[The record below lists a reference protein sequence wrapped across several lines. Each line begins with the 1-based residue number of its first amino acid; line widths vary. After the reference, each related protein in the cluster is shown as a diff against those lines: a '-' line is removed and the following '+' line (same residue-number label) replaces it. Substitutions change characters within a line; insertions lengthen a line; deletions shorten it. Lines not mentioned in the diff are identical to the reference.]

1 MPDNAP
7 KNMENKLHTGFAD
20 TMKMIPLAEPA
31 LGREEIE
38 ALKAVIDSG
47 WITMGDRVL
56 AFEKRFAQLHGA
68 SSAVAVDSCTAG
80 LHLAL
85 AALGVGPGDEV
96 LVPSLTFVATVNA
109 VLYVQAS
116 PVFVD
121 IQSHDRPHI
130 SIEDAGRKITP
141 KTRAVI
147 VMHYAGYLA
156 DMDAWR
162 DFADKKGIALIE
174 DAAHAPGVEG
184 VGVKSDS
191 AAFSFFSNK
200 NITTAEGGMVFASD
214 PKVLDRVR
222 LMRAHG
228 MTASTLDRFKGHAHS
243 YDVVELGYNYRMD
256 ELRAAIGLVQLER
269 LAGWNER
276 RRHLTGLYRSLLARI
291 EGVSVPFDGW
301 AKSAAHIL
309 PALLPQA
316 VNRGAVIDEM
326 RKRGVQTSVH
336 YPPAHLFSYHAK
348 MFPGVTLPL
357 TEQFCA
363 RELTLPL
370 YPGLADDQA
379 RYVVTALEE
388 SLKAAS

>member
-1 MPDNAP
+1 
-7 KNMENKLHTGFAD
+7 
-20 TMKMIPLAEPA
+20 MIPLAPPA
-31 LGREEIE
+31 LGREEME

-47 WITMGDRVL
+47 WITMGERVL
-56 AFEKRFAQLHGA
+56 AFEKRFAKLHGA
-68 SSAVAVDSCTAG
+68 SGAVAVDSCTAG

-85 AALGVGPGDEV
+85 AALGIGQGDEV

-109 VLYVQAS
+109 ALYVNAV

-121 IQSHDRPHI
+121 IESEDRPHI
-130 SIEDAGRKITP
+130 SLADAQRKITP

-162 DFADKKGIALIE
+162 DFADKNGIALIE
-174 DAAHAPGVEG
+174 DSAHAPGVEG
-184 VGVKSDS
+184 VGLKSDA

-200 NITTAEGGMVFASD
+200 NMTTAEGGMVFARD
-214 PKVLDRVR
+214 PKVLERVR

-228 MTASTLDRFKGHAHS
+228 MTASTLDRHKGHAHT

-276 RRHLTGLYRSLLARI
+276 RRSLTALYRGEFARI
-291 EGVSVPFDGW
+291 EGVHVPFGGW
-301 AKSAAHIL
+301 AKTAAHIM
-309 PALLPQA
+309 PALLPPD
-316 VNRGAVIDEM
+316 VNRSAVIGEM

-336 YPPAHLFSYHAK
+336 YPPAHLFTYHSK
-348 MFPGVTLPL
+348 RFPGVSLPL
-357 TEQFCA
+357 TERFCA
-363 RELTLPL
+363 TELTLPL
-370 YPGLADDQA
+370 YPGLADDDA
-379 RYVVTALEE
+379 RLVATALEE
-388 SLKAAS
+388 SLKALR

>member
-1 MPDNAP
+1 
-7 KNMENKLHTGFAD
+7 
-20 TMKMIPLAEPA
+20 MKMIPLAEPT

-47 WITMGDRVL
+47 WITMGERVL

-68 SSAVAVDSCTAG
+68 SYAVAVDSCTAG
-80 LHLAL
+80 LHLSL
-85 AALGVGPGDEV
+85 AALGIGPGDEV

-109 VLYVQAS
+109 VLYAQAS

-121 IQSHDRPHI
+121 IESQDRPHI
-130 SIEDAGRKITP
+130 SIQEAGRKITP

-156 DMDAWR
+156 DMGAWR
-162 DFADKKGIALIE
+162 DFADKNAIALVE

-184 VGVKSDS
+184 VGVKSDA
-191 AAFSFFSNK
+191 AAFSFFANK
-200 NITTAEGGMVFASD
+200 NMTTAEGGIVFARD
-214 PKVLDRVR
+214 PEVLARAR

-228 MTASTLDRFKGHAHS
+228 MTLGTLDRYKGHAHS

-276 RRHLTGLYRSLLARI
+276 RRHLTGLYRSQLARI
-291 EGVSVPFDGW
+291 QGARVPFDGW
-301 AKSAAHIL
+301 AKTAAHIL
-309 PALLPQA
+309 PILLPEA
-316 VNRGAVIDEM
+316 VNRGSVMDEM

-336 YPPAHLFSYHAK
+336 YPPAHLFSYHSK
-348 MFPGVTLPL
+348 MFPGVSLPL
-357 TEQFCA
+357 TERFCA

-370 YPGLADDQA
+370 YPGLADDDVG
-379 RYVVTALEE
+379 YVVSALEE
-388 SLKAAS
+388 SLKAALA